1 MVAMA
6 RSPGRG
12 PKGSVNV
19 TLLDHSKGHP
29 TRRSLGRICRYVVIQ
44 VFLLILRASI
54 VPVSVESARW
64 QAGAAPQDE
73 FHG

>member
-1 MVAMA
+1 MDLM
-6 RSPGRG
+6 
-12 PKGSVNV
+12 NV
-19 TLLDHSKGHP
+19 TLLDPSKGHP
-29 TRRSLGRICRYVVIQ
+29 TRRSLSSACRYVVIW

-54 VPVSVESARW
+54 VPVSVDSAGW